1 MEYDIEV
8 IRHSN
13 RSLKIYLNIV
23 KSAKNEIY
31 FIFPTSRAFIRQLKA
46 IDLASQAAK
55 ERNVKVKILTPCNE
69 TVEKSIKHFLKKG
82 QSKEEKQN
90 QGISKS
96 SIDSFSDNNIEVR
109 FIEKMANTK
118 ATILVAD
125 RKDSLVMELKDDT
138 RDTFIEAI
146 GLSIHS
152 TSKASA
158 LSYVAIFENLWKQ
171 SELYEEIKKSNEN
184 LKMANEKL
192 KVKDKVLNEFIH
204 IASHELRNPIQP
216 ILSLSQIVKSIFEQK
231 SESEIDKD
239 KIFNILDI
247 IIRNA
252 KKLHRISNDVLDA
265 AKIETNSFV
274 LTKEKFNL
282 IEWLKSLIDDFKSQ
296 QQNDI
301 CDIKMDFNIEKKQ
314 QQQQNENYFI
324 IEADKARISQVIS
337 NLLLN
342 ALKFTNK
349 DCLIQVIV
357 EKKELDRRKKEIIV
371 SIKDTGTGID
381 HDIFPKLFTKFATK
395 SSQGTGLGLYI
406 CKNIVEAHGGKIWA
420 KNNNEDG
427 KGAIFSF
434 SLPFSISN

>member
-1 MEYDIEV
+1 MKYC
-8 IRHSN
+8 SY
-13 RSLKIYLNIV
+13 SQLLALLF
-23 KSAKNEIY
+23 AK
-31 FIFPTSRAFIRQLKA
+31 LKA
-46 IDLASQAAK
+46 IYLASQAAK
-55 ERNVKVKILTPCNE
+55 ERNVKVKILTPFNE
-69 TVEKSIKHFLKKG
+69 TVEKSIKHFIKKG
-82 QSKEEKQN
+82 QNREEKQN
-90 QGISKS
+90 QWILEN
-96 SIDSFSDNNIEVR
+96 SIDSFSDNDIEVR
-109 FIEKMANTK
+109 YIEKMSNTK

-125 RKDSLVMELKDDT
+125 RKESIVMELKDDSK
-138 RDTFIEAI
+138 DTFIEAI

-171 SELYEEIKKSNEN
+171 SELYREIKKSNEN
-184 LKMANEKL
+184 LKITNEKL

-216 ILSLSQIVKSIFEQK
+216 ILSLSQIVKSILEQK
-231 SESEIDKD
+231 SESKIDEYE
-239 KIFNILDI
+239 IFNFLDV

-265 AKIETNSFV
+265 AKMETNSFV

-282 IEWLKSLIDDFKSQ
+282 IALLQSLIDDFKSQ

-301 CDIKMDFNIEKKQ
+301 CDIKMDFNIEEKQ

-342 ALKFTNK
+342 AVKFTNK

-357 EKKELDRRKKEIIV
+357 EKKEIDRRKKETIV
-371 SIKDTGTGID
+371 SIKDTGAGID
-381 HDIFPKLFTKFATK
+381 PVIYPKLFTKFATK

-420 KNNNEDG
+420 KNNN
-427 KGAIFSF
+427 
-434 SLPFSISN
+434 